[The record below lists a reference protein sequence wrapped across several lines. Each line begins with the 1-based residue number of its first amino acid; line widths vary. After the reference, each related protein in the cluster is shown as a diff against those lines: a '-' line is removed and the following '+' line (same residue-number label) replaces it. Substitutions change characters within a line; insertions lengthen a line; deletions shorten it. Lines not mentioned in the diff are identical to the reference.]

1 MVKATPALVR
11 LRRRRNQRGMAV
23 FLVVLVL
30 TMVSAI
36 GVFSMHSAS
45 LVDRASGFNRQNVQA
60 TAMVEF
66 GMRGAATWLGPNK
79 DMVESKARIPGC
91 AQGLQDA
98 DKEAACSVLKDTLL
112 ADTFTDSAP
121 TPVNDGLVGLLNS
134 PWDSTPIKAEVVTE
148 MTEAFDAMATARP
161 GSAGETK
168 EMTLTTQARVFPT
181 DSTSTTVC
189 GTGAKGAMSQQRIRA
204 HVIIQL

>member
-1 MVKATPALVR
+1 MVNVTPALVR

-45 LVDRASGFNRQNVQA
+45 LVDRAAGFDRQNVQA
-60 TAMVEF
+60 TAIVEF
-66 GMRGAATWLGPNK
+66 GLRGAATWLGPNK

-91 AQGLQDA
+91 APSLLLA
-98 DKEAACSVLKDTLL
+98 DNEAACSVLKDTLL
-112 ADTFTDSAP
+112 AETFKDSAP
-121 TPVNDGLVGLLNS
+121 TPVNDLFGQLNS
-134 PWDSTPIKAEVVTE
+134 PWDGTPIQAEVVTE
-148 MTEAFDAMATARP
+148 MTEAFDAMATARA
-161 GSAGETK
+161 GSAGEIK